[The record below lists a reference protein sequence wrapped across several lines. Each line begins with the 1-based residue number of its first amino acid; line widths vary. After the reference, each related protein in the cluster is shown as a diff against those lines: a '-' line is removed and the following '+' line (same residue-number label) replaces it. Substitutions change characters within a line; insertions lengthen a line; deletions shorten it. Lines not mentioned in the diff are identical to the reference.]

1 MERLKTRWT
10 RRHFLQGAGLASVMG
25 VVPRGPLAA
34 AVEPWRGRADR
45 PPALRGIYEELNLR
59 PFINAAGT
67 YTSLSACIMPREVVA
82 AMDEAS
88 RQHVSIPELQ
98 TAAGDRIASL
108 VGAGA
113 EAALITAGCA
123 DALTHATAACVCGT
137 DEEKIRR
144 VPDTAGMKNEVI
156 FQKSHR
162 FSFDHAIRNV
172 GVKIVEIE
180 TEEELWSA
188 INDRTAMLFF
198 LDRADNEGRIKR
210 EEFARIA
217 HQAGIP
223 SLIDAAASLPPAE
236 NLSAFSEMG
245 YDLVAFSGG
254 KGLRGPQCSGLLLG
268 RKDLI
273 EAAFLNGSP
282 HADSV
287 GRPAK
292 VGKEEVVGLMTAV
305 ELYVKKDHDAEW
317 VDWERQVSFIAS
329 AVSGIR
335 GVHAEQFVPES
346 VARVPHLA
354 ITWDPDAVRTTREG
368 FANALRE
375 GEPRIEVRPSPPD
388 EPRLEVAVWMLQ
400 PGEYQIVA
408 RRCAEVVEGV
418 AARASR

>member
-1 MERLKTRWT
+1 MESLKTKWT

-34 AVEPWRGRADR
+34 AVEPWRADR
-45 PPALRGIYEELNLR
+45 STRTALRGIYEELNLR

-67 YTSLSACIMPREVVA
+67 YTSLSACVMPREVVA
-82 AMDEAS
+82 AMEEAS

-98 TAAGDRIASL
+98 AAAGDRIASL
-108 VGAGA
+108 VGAD
-113 EAALITAGCA
+113 AALITAGCA

-162 FSFDHAIRNV
+162 FGYDHAIRNV

-188 INDRTAMLFF
+188 INDRTVMLFF
-198 LDRADNEGRIKR
+198 LNLANNEGTIQR
-210 EEFARIA
+210 ERFAEIA
-217 HQAGIP
+217 KNAGIP
-223 SLIDAAASLPPAE
+223 SLIDAAADLPPVE
-236 NLSAFSEMG
+236 NLSAFLKMG
-245 YDLVAFSGG
+245 YDLAAFSGG

-273 EAAFLNGSP
+273 DAAFLNGSP
-282 HADSV
+282 HSDSV

-305 ELYVKKDHDAEW
+305 ELYVNKDHDAEW
-317 VDWERQVSFIAS
+317 SDWERQVSFIAS

-335 GVHAEQFVPES
+335 GVHAEQFVPEI
-346 VARVPHLA
+346 ANRVPHLD
-354 ITWDPDAVRTTREG
+354 ITWDPDAVRLTRG
-368 FANALRE
+368 RLRQCSAR
-375 GEPRIEVRPSPPD
+375 GRAPHRSPAQPS
-388 EPRLEVAVWMLQ
+388 
-400 PGEYQIVA
+400 G
-408 RRCAEVVEGV
+408 
-418 AARASR
+418 

>member
-1 MERLKTRWT
+1 MESLKTRWT
-10 RRHFLQGAGLASVMG
+10 RRHFLEGAGLASVMG
-25 VVPRGPLAA
+25 IVSRGPLAA
-34 AVEPWRGRADR
+34 AVEPWRADR
-45 PPALRGIYEELNLR
+45 IPRAALRGIYEELNLR

-67 YTSLSACIMPREVVA
+67 YTSLSACVMPREVVA
-82 AMDEAS
+82 AMEEAS

-98 TAAGDRIASL
+98 AAAGDRIASL
-108 VGAGA
+108 VGA

-162 FSFDHAIRNV
+162 FGYDHAIRNV
-172 GVKIVEIE
+172 GIKIVEIE

-188 INDRTAMLFF
+188 ITDRTAMLFF
-198 LDRADNEGRIKR
+198 LNLANDKGAIQR
-210 EEFARIA
+210 ERFAEIA
-217 HQAGIP
+217 KDAGIP
-223 SLIDAAASLPPAE
+223 SLIDAAADLPPVE
-236 NLSAFSEMG
+236 NLSAFLKMG
-245 YDLVAFSGG
+245 YDLAAFSGG
-254 KGLRGPQCSGLLLG
+254 KGLKGPQCSGLLLG

-273 EAAFLNGSP
+273 DAAFLNGSP
-282 HADSV
+282 HSDSV

-305 ELYVKKDHDAEW
+305 ELYIKKDHEAEW

-335 GVHAEQFVPES
+335 GVHAEQFVPEIS
-346 VARVPHLA
+346 NRVPHLA
-354 ITWDPDAVRTTREG
+354 ITWDPDVVRMTREDC
-368 FANALRE
+368 ANALRE
-375 GEPRIEVRPSPPD
+375 GEPRIEPRPSPED
-388 EPRLEVAVWMLQ
+388 EPRLDVGVWMLQ

-408 RRCAEVVEGV
+408 RRCAEVLG
-418 AARASR
+418 AASRA